1 MTEEQRKDVAT
12 FRFGVIHELVNT
24 KELSRGEQ
32 ERLIRDKCARKW
44 SIPFS
49 NRTRIGRTT
58 ILRWVRLYKGGNGRL
73 ESLAASS
80 RSDQGSSR
88 SMDEETCLS
97 LIGLRREFPRIT
109 ISALISKM
117 RKASPEVRLNAS
129 GVYRLL
135 KREGLN
141 KPAEQ
146 KAEDRRKFE
155 AELANEIWQSDVM
168 HGPMVMVGDKM
179 RKAYLIAFLD
189 DHSRLVPHGEF
200 YLSEGLACFLD
211 AFEQCLLK
219 RGLPRKLYVDNGAA
233 YRSHHLE
240 QVCASLGIALVHA
253 RPYTPQGKGKIE
265 RFFRSVREGFLTGFK
280 GESLRDLN
288 ETFSLWLDNIYHER
302 KHGSTGQTPFERFT
316 SNMECLRPAPAEL
329 TDHFRKRA
337 RRRVA
342 KDRTIIL
349 DGKLFEGPVS
359 LIGKQIDLLYHER
372 DQSHVEVRYDGKSYG
387 FITAVDIH
395 VNCRVK
401 RDRNNNPQVSPTDP
415 ASRYRGGNLWSGR
428 GEPEANP

>member
-155 AELANEIWQSDVM
+155 AELANEI
-168 HGPMVMVGDKM
+168 GNPM
-179 RKAYLIAFLD
+179 
-189 DHSRLVPHGEF
+189 
-200 YLSEGLACFLD
+200 
-211 AFEQCLLK
+211 
-219 RGLPRKLYVDNGAA
+219 
-233 YRSHHLE
+233 
-240 QVCASLGIALVHA
+240 
-253 RPYTPQGKGKIE
+253 
-265 RFFRSVREGFLTGFK
+265 
-280 GESLRDLN
+280 
-288 ETFSLWLDNIYHER
+288 
-302 KHGSTGQTPFERFT
+302 
-316 SNMECLRPAPAEL
+316 
-329 TDHFRKRA
+329 
-337 RRRVA
+337 
-342 KDRTIIL
+342 
-349 DGKLFEGPVS
+349 
-359 LIGKQIDLLYHER
+359 
-372 DQSHVEVRYDGKSYG
+372 
-387 FITAVDIH
+387 
-395 VNCRVK
+395 
-401 RDRNNNPQVSPTDP
+401 
-415 ASRYRGGNLWSGR
+415 
-428 GEPEANP
+428 